1 MVIFGGIY
9 EITKELNDMHIFD
22 FERNSWIN
30 IYEDLNLMNLLKIS
44 NLGSA
49 RLKQN
54 GLDDAYTDKKNL

>member
-22 FERNSWIN
+22 FERNTWIN

-44 NLGSA
+44 KLGSA
-49 RLKQN
+49 RLKNN